1 MFYKNMNLENSNQE
15 FINNLL
21 SSSNAYFQEEN
32 KQNNLISKFIN
43 SINNIELKE
52 PITII
57 DKVFAYEEPIVN
69 TQNFFYA
76 QNIVVDN
83 PRVYIYSTHSNEGYI
98 GEKIQG
104 YDMDVGVILASIL
117 LQEKLNEKG
126 IMTIVEERNT
136 YTYAKENN
144 LDDAYQASRIFLKE
158 ALEKNDF
165 DLIIDLHRDAV
176 SKTITTTTIDNRNYA
191 KVMLVMNKN
200 FPNVSFAKKLND
212 IIDDKYPTLSRGL
225 YYKYYDNFNQDLSP
239 NAVLIELGGNYN
251 TFDEVKNSIDALANS
266 IEELLNEE
274 S

>member
-98 GEKIQG
+98 GEKIEG
-104 YDMDVGVILASIL
+104 YDMDVGVVLASIL

-144 LDDAYQASRIFLKE
+144 LDDTYQASRIFLKE

-239 NAVLIELGGNYN
+239 NAVLMELGGNYN

-266 IEELLNEE
+266 IEELLNEK